1 MHAAIALNLDSVGLR
16 AAMRLLQ
23 AGEVDAAEWTYDNL
37 HAAADVPTWFTDLV
51 AHFAQAGR
59 LYGHG
64 VFFSLFD
71 GRWTREQDRW
81 LRSLRALARRFPLR
95 HVTEHFGFLS
105 GADFHRGAPL
115 SPPMDERALRLG
127 TDRLRRIADAAGCP
141 AGVENLALAFSH
153 EDVYRQGAFLAEL
166 TAATDGLLVLDLHN
180 LYCQAHNFDVP
191 ADELLAAYPLERV
204 RELHLAGGS
213 WRESDT
219 EPGRRIRRDT
229 HDGTVPEEVWAL
241 LDEALARCPQ
251 LELALLEQ
259 VPQALTTAAGAEAY
273 RADFRRMRRRI
284 QSPESTPA
292 PSPAPP
298 PPALPPLPEAPLSDE
313 RLYAEQRALVRVLA
327 EAPTPHAALE
337 RLRASSLA
345 EAGWDTGRWDVSM
358 VETAMDLVKTWG

>member
-37 HAAADVPTWFTDLV
+37 HAATDVPSWFTDLV
-51 AHFAQAGR
+51 AHFARAGR

-71 GRWTREQDRW
+71 GRWTPEQDGW
-81 LRSLRALARRFPLR
+81 LRSLRALTRRFPLR

-115 SPPMDERALRLG
+115 SPPMDARALRLG

-141 AGVENLALAFSH
+141 AGVENLALAFSR
-153 EDVYRQGAFLAEL
+153 EDVLRQGAFLAEL
-166 TAATDGLLVLDLHN
+166 TAATGGFLILDLHN
-180 LYCQAHNFDVP
+180 LYCQAHNFGVP
-191 ADELLAAYPLERV
+191 AADLLAAYPLERV

-213 WRESDT
+213 WRESAA
-219 EPGRRIRRDT
+219 EPGRRVRRDT
-229 HDGTVPEEVWAL
+229 HDGAVPEEVWAL
-241 LDEALARCPQ
+241 LEEALARCPH

-259 VPQALTTAAGAEAY
+259 VPRALATAAGAEAY

-284 QSPESTPA
+284 QSSGVLPV
-292 PSPAPP
+292 SPAPAP
-298 PPALPPLPEAPLSDE
+298 PERPPLPEVPLADE
-313 RLYAEQRALVRVLA
+313 ALYAEQRALVEVLA
-327 EAPTPHAALE
+327 QAPTPHAALE
-337 RLRASSLA
+337 RLRAGGLEA
-345 EAGWDTGRWDVSM
+345 AGWDIRRWDVSM
-358 VETAMDLVKTWG
+358 VETAMDLVRTWG